1 MTQHESIASDLK
13 NHPKTL
19 SELIASGW
27 RSRSV
32 KEEMRENFLRSLE
45 SSEELYPGII
55 GYQDTVWNSNVA
67 EALLLKQ
74 QEKYYSMP
82 IVKHGYCYA
91 KEPYQFVGKIEALY
105 EHYKTHK

>member
-13 NHPKTL
+13 NQPKTL

-32 KEEMRENFLRSLE
+32 KEEMRENFRSLE

-55 GYQDTVWNSNVA
+55 GYQDTVLPELNI
-67 EALLLKQ
+67 ALLAGHDLLFLG
-74 QEKYYSMP
+74 EKGRP
-82 IVKHGYCYA
+82 KAV
-91 KEPYQFVGKIEALY
+91 
-105 EHYKTHK
+105 